1 MQKEIDYKSL
11 LIASGVYA
19 LMGAAIKY
27 ITSVLLELDT
37 IKAAEIGVEINTT
50 GYFTWAFF
58 ISCFN
63 IIGVFSLI
71 YWSIWFRK
79 VRKNNVNLVKARTLV
94 IPAIFIF
101 IYVFFLDK
109 LWVTSNFLPY
119 LNIELYEEFFYWSL
133 EFIEIGSSFVFHYMI
148 FFIILVL
155 AVVLPKHQKTES

>member
-19 LMGAAIKY
+19 LMGSIMFYIEGVLRELTRIKEIETGAEWY
-27 ITSVLLELDT
+27 T
-37 IKAAEIGVEINTT
+37 IE
-50 GYFTWAFF
+50 YFDWALF
-58 ISCFN
+58 IDCFN
-63 IIGVFSLI
+63 ILGIFSLI

-79 VRKNNVNLVKARTLV
+79 VRRNNVNLVKAKTLV

-101 IYVFFLDK
+101 IYVFLLYK
-109 LWVTSNFLPY
+109 LGTSNFLPY

-133 EFIEIGSSFVFHYMI
+133 ELIEIGRNFVFHYMI